1 MDKEFLQNLIN
12 DLTKIYQ
19 AINSTTVSGQQN
31 TNYIAVSLN
40 TLQETVEK
48 LNRKLQE
55 EQSIIIDNT
64 KDKKKEDK

>member
-40 TLQETVEK
+40 TLQETVE
-48 LNRKLQE
+48 N
-55 EQSIIIDNT
+55 
-64 KDKKKEDK
+64 